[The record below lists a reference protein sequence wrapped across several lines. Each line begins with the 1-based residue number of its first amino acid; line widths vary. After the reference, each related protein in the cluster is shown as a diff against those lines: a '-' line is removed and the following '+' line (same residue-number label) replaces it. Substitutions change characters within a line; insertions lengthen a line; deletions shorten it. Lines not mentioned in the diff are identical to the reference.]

1 MRERKNIERL
11 FQEKFKDFEA
21 TPNPLV
27 WENIACKLESKQHK
41 KRGVLPFWYKTAG
54 VAAILLIGFFTVDN
68 FTSLFGS
75 SAKAPTETVVV
86 KQDVNEEQEH
96 KENNN
101 TDQIVTSK
109 AANRLVDSKISESE
123 SIVKNNKGI
132 DGNNNRLSKQKSDNS
147 LIVTSDKSRIKNNT
161 LSKEKDIELN
171 SNSSKS
177 IRNRYSKTSLKNEDI
192 VDVSDSR
199 KESADSKSKRIV
211 SDTKEDLASSVSK
224 NKTVKNKYRTVVSK
238 NNAIVS
244 GSNRFNAINKK
255 AKMAV
260 SNTKEVVV
268 SNADENSIVENKERR
283 PFVQKNDVATKVAS
297 AKGAQ
302 DKTTKGLVQQEYKS
316 QSSIAKNKDDDM
328 LASERKKLKE
338 KEAFI
343 DKFSESAITAVLP
356 QKDKAIEKSMI
367 VDSLAIAKTDEN
379 PLEKILREKESKAQ
393 DAKVVTQRL
402 GKWKIKPNVAPI
414 IARSSQGGSPIAGE
428 FADNSKDYENSLGV
442 GLGLDYAISN
452 KVSIRTGLNK
462 FNLGYN
468 TNDIA
473 YYADLNANAKNV
485 NNGVSKTVNLAP
497 QSRNIVIEDKYKAA
511 APNSA
516 QLQANQSAELA
527 FQGKNDGYLNQEMGY
542 LEVPLEISYA
552 LSDKKFGVQIFT
564 GVSTLFLNENK
575 ISVVS
580 SGLTTVIGEASN
592 LNKVHFSTN
601 IGVGFKYSFWKS
613 FEANFEPTFKY
624 QVNTFNANSGGFR
637 PYLIGLYSGI
647 SFKF

>member
-1 MRERKNIERL
+1 
-11 FQEKFKDFEA
+11 
-21 TPNPLV
+21 
-27 WENIACKLESKQHK
+27 
-41 KRGVLPFWYKTAG
+41 
-54 VAAILLIGFFTVDN
+54 
-68 FTSLFGS
+68 
-75 SAKAPTETVVV
+75 
-86 KQDVNEEQEH
+86 
-96 KENNN
+96 
-101 TDQIVTSK
+101 
-109 AANRLVDSKISESE
+109 
-123 SIVKNNKGI
+123 
-132 DGNNNRLSKQKSDNS
+132 
-147 LIVTSDKSRIKNNT
+147 
-161 LSKEKDIELN
+161 
-171 SNSSKS
+171 
-177 IRNRYSKTSLKNEDI
+177 
-192 VDVSDSR
+192 
-199 KESADSKSKRIV
+199 
-211 SDTKEDLASSVSK
+211 
-224 NKTVKNKYRTVVSK
+224 
-238 NNAIVS
+238 
-244 GSNRFNAINKK
+244 
-255 AKMAV
+255 
-260 SNTKEVVV
+260 
-268 SNADENSIVENKERR
+268 
-283 PFVQKNDVATKVAS
+283 
-297 AKGAQ
+297 
-302 DKTTKGLVQQEYKS
+302 
-316 QSSIAKNKDDDM
+316 
-328 LASERKKLKE
+328 
-338 KEAFI
+338 
-343 DKFSESAITAVLP
+343 
-356 QKDKAIEKSMI
+356 MI

-379 PLEKILREKESKAQ
+379 PLEKILREKENKAQ
-393 DAKVVTQRL
+393 EAKVVTQRL

-473 YYADLNANAKNV
+473 YYADLNSNAKNV

-552 LSDKKFGVQIFT
+552 LLDKKFGVQIFT

-580 SGLTTVIGEASN
+580 SGLTTVIGEANN
-592 LNKVHFSTN
+592 LNNVHFSTN
-601 IGVGFKYSFWKS
+601 VGVGFKYSFWKS

-624 QVNTFNANSGGFR
+624 QVNTFNANSGGFK